1 MHCFDSEFLITDAP
15 AKLNLFLKVLGKRED
30 GFHEIETV
38 MQMIDLHDTLKF
50 QKRDDSQVTLNVRQV
65 QPLFAG
71 IQRIKEEIPCDENN
85 LVIKAVNLL
94 REETGCQLGVD
105 ITLIKRIPSQA
116 GLGGGSSDAAS
127 TINGLNRFWNLG
139 LCLADRCR
147 LAARLGSDIPFF
159 VAESPLGICTG
170 RGEAI
175 QPEASRKLHFVLVKP
190 HSGLSTAAVY
200 SNCVSSTFL
209 QSAKDVV
216 KGLHIANIASV
227 KSSLFYNSLEEPARR
242 LNLDVQQ
249 TLKQLE
255 QQPFVNT
262 MMSGSGTACFG
273 LCRSR
278 RQSFHLARKLGGMDI
293 GSVFVA
299 QSRV

>member
-1 MHCFDSEFLITDAP
+1 MHCFDSEFLITNAP

-50 QKRDDSQVTLNVRQV
+50 QKRDDSQVTLNVREV

-71 IQRIKEEIPCDENN
+71 TQRIREEIPRDENN

-127 TINGLNRFWNLG
+127 TINGLNRFWNLE
-139 LCLADRCR
+139 LSLADRCR
-147 LAARLGSDIPFF
+147 LAGRLGSDIPFF

-175 QPEASRKLHFVLVKP
+175 QPKASRKLHFVLVKP

-200 SNCVSSTFL
+200 SNCASSTFS